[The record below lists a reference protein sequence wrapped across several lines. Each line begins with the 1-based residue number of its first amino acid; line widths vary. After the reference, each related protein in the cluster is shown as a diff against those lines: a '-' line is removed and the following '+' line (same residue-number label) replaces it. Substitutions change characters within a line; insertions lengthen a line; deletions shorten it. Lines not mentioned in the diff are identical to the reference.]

1 MKYSP
6 RPFERLLTRF
16 IARQT
21 KIIEQLINQFVSDA
35 TMQTTRV
42 LPQKTEGDFF
52 FRDYP
57 ALSRQID
64 TLLRGLSSRLTKT
77 IQAGCEWSW
86 DLANA
91 KNDNMLSKVLD
102 SIGRERVPLKAL
114 ERWNQKNL
122 PALEAFEKRRI
133 GGMGLSDKVW
143 AYTKGIKGDLEL
155 ALDLGIGQGMSADR
169 LSRVVR
175 EYLKEPNRL
184 YRRVRDEK
192 GVLRLSKS
200 AANYHPG
207 QGVYRSSY
215 KNAVRLTATETNMA
229 YRSADNER
237 MNQMEWILGF
247 EVHISDTNHTC
258 LDSHGVP
265 QPFYDICDEL
275 QGRYPKWFRFV
286 GWHPNCY
293 DEESEVYTSNGWKH
307 FADVRNDDLILTIN
321 PYSFDLEWSPFK
333 YGIKSQYRG
342 KMVHFFNRSYD
353 ALVTPDHEVLGLDKN
368 VREPIFMR
376 TTAEKCG
383 KYQPIYRSSEWIG
396 NHIAKVQIGDLSVPY
411 ALFAEFM
418 GYWLSDGSLGHK
430 WAIVVAQQDE
440 HKKAIYDCIAAM
452 GMKPRYNDKSGKVEF
467 NSKDWYIYL
476 QQFGTCA
483 DKFIPQEIR
492 EATPDQIQ
500 IFLDAFI
507 SCDGYIKKPRSFV
520 GNRGGIC
527 NPTEGERVYFTSSK
541 RMADEL
547 GELIL
552 KIGRRPSFKI
562 ASKAGTVSEFKNG
575 VYATNYDCWTISECR
590 SKTAT
595 QYSKEEID
603 YDGWVYDL
611 VLEKNA
617 TMYIRRNGKCFWGSN
632 CRCYITTILPEK
644 DEMIKYLAA
653 MDENGHSSYKLQG
666 EVTDVPPQ
674 MKEWLIDNQYRVIK
688 AKSLPYWI
696 KDNPQISISR
706 EMTQSIKEK
715 SLALKQENEARNE
728 LTSIFQDARKNGSL
742 KQEQI
747 ERLHEIAPNVITE
760 GLFETNEGGYVAS
773 RNVLHK
779 EIISQYVGDGSVRG
793 DTVYMLGGAPANGK
807 STVVDSGMIA
817 YPKGVITL
825 DVDKVKRMIPEYG
838 LSEASSV
845 IAVRNNAANF
855 VHEESSY
862 LGKQIQKKVLSSG
875 ETIVIDGVNDGSY
888 EKVAKKVATI
898 REQSGG
904 LRVRADYVT
913 CDTEESIRRNQARFE
928 RTGRL
933 VRPDVVVHDN
943 AAISKLFPKLIEN
956 NVFDELYLWD
966 TNSPNGARLV
976 LRMVGGKLEIID
988 QELYKRFLAKA
999 GV

>member
-64 TLLRGLSSRLTKT
+64 TLLRGLSSRLTRT

-102 SIGRERVPLKAL
+102 SIGRERVQLKAL

-286 GWHPNCY
+286 GWHPNC
-293 DEESEVYTSNGWKH
+293 
-307 FADVRNDDLILTIN
+307 
-321 PYSFDLEWSPFK
+321 
-333 YGIKSQYRG
+333 
-342 KMVHFFNRSYD
+342 
-353 ALVTPDHEVLGLDKN
+353 
-368 VREPIFMR
+368 
-376 TTAEKCG
+376 
-383 KYQPIYRSSEWIG
+383 
-396 NHIAKVQIGDLSVPY
+396 
-411 ALFAEFM
+411 
-418 GYWLSDGSLGHK
+418 
-430 WAIVVAQQDE
+430 
-440 HKKAIYDCIAAM
+440 
-452 GMKPRYNDKSGKVEF
+452 
-467 NSKDWYIYL
+467 
-476 QQFGTCA
+476 
-483 DKFIPQEIR
+483 
-492 EATPDQIQ
+492 
-500 IFLDAFI
+500 
-507 SCDGYIKKPRSFV
+507 
-520 GNRGGIC
+520 
-527 NPTEGERVYFTSSK
+527 
-541 RMADEL
+541 
-547 GELIL
+547 
-552 KIGRRPSFKI
+552 
-562 ASKAGTVSEFKNG
+562 
-575 VYATNYDCWTISECR
+575 
-590 SKTAT
+590 
-595 QYSKEEID
+595 
-603 YDGWVYDL
+603 
-611 VLEKNA
+611 
-617 TMYIRRNGKCFWGSN
+617 
-632 CRCYITTILPEK
+632 RCYITTILPEK

-715 SLALKQENEARNE
+715 SLALKRVNEARNE

-760 GLFETNEGGYVAS
+760 GLFETNDGGYVAS
-773 RNVLHK
+773 RNVLHE